1 MAEKSDTRKRIPAKA
16 SGSSSKKCKSF
27 AKGADEDEAFKVEW
41 GPVRERKSRA
51 STRKCGLCRSI
62 NKEHEHQFG
71 VVSPAADSAKD
82 PVEALW
88 MCKRCYDWVQ
98 EEVPDCDVRE
108 VVDELNSD
116 EARRNDVMRSL
127 GFDVPDGDGAEAM
140 CDEVGMPL
148 ELSSG
153 EEVGYLIEE
162 SFELLTRT
170 EFQTLAN
177 KSPEAAKAKVIKRR
191 SPTDGKLELRFAFP
205 LPGRPRPRLTVF
217 SKVSATAT
225 VKKTKTGMIE
235 KFRGHC
241 SIAFKSFVKKVI
253 GPTGAGSLSRF
264 LTTLDEHIGK
274 QETPTKP
281 AKQSDPSGPGQAD
294 AKADDELSRAV
305 GGRLAIKDGV
315 MTDESAAADG
325 LGDNVVDVDAMGNNH
340 EIFLGMPSVVI
351 PPKRPQSDS
360 LSPLGTAKHWIDR
373 SPLADVL
380 LGAECKR
387 ELNQLGLIEKSK
399 EAPPLQRDNASRHM
413 NLIRTCSELWPS
425 NLERMKRERKREVLE
440 LVSPAIDAWPSFTQM
455 YLINFDT
462 KPLWENVLKMEGHQS
477 ALMKLCD
484 MLKVWTTVGD
494 SRCMDIHALTIRTS
508 TMTDAERAGY
518 FLTEVLL
525 NNVAQWL
532 RHGGSASEA
541 VFFVAENAPP
551 LLRLPEEVED
561 CEIGPACAKA
571 LSDCERIFAVL
582 ALMNDIRIPESTP
595 AHVFDD
601 IELFVVSQASGGG
614 SDIWTVVARAADDS
628 TLWQHKVASLRK
640 TAKVC
645 KHFYPDITK
654 VSQALEVIGDQPTVE
669 ASEGL
674 AEAATKLE
682 WFEKEIG
689 TEPVEKLSSA
699 ILAKFI
705 SHVNALPTGAGVEDI
720 PMATTVIDKYVEL
733 GQCIS
738 RVMPLEDKVAAAREV
753 ILRAK
758 SSLAVQ
764 ASAKKA
770 SASIEMFKTG
780 ECSSEDVRSNLV
792 RMTKASGGGGDDAN
806 KISDEAA
813 SIIDTIIRK
822 PFDTVLA
829 DVKNLAALAK
839 EAAGHVSPPRSD
851 WAAGAAKLL
860 ERMSDLRNAA
870 SAMGNPEDGLEA
882 IIHQA
887 GFDKKLSTLSRAI
900 KMFDTVTVVKADD
913 DLALATLQGEAK
925 LWRNKHDETRT
936 SMMTKHLEILNSNIG
951 LLGNT
956 VVTLSKSAE
965 AEQFLTE
972 LEHALDLKSV
982 MKAFNATISAYQF
995 DDMDKAITSLVKATS
1010 ELEGKAKEYMS
1021 YDAQK
1026 DAITTAQGIADL
1038 AYAVMFR
1045 GRVARAW
1052 HGVSNTDTA
1061 KVRSSLV
1068 DAQKSMGKH
1077 GVTPSK
1083 VLGAV
1088 LTGVFRKGLRSEVV
1102 S

>member
-16 SGSSSKKCKSF
+16 SGSSSKKCKSS
-27 AKGADEDEAFKVEW
+27 AKGADEEEAFKVEW
-41 GPVRERKSRA
+41 EPVRERKSRA
-51 STRKCGLCRSI
+51 STRKCGLCSSYLVARSFGGGRGQQ
-62 NKEHEHQFG
+62 EHEHQFG

-88 MCKRCYDWVQ
+88 MRKRCYDWVQ

-116 EARRNDVMRSL
+116 EAKRNDVMRSL

-140 CDEVGMPL
+140 CDAVGMPL

-153 EEVGYLIEE
+153 EEVGYPIEE

-191 SPTDGKLELRFAFP
+191 PPTDGKLELRFAFP

-217 SKVSATAT
+217 SKVSATAS
-225 VKKTKTGMIE
+225 VKKTQAGMIE

-241 SIAFKSFVKKVI
+241 SIAFKSVAKKVI

-274 QETPTKP
+274 QEAPTKP

-294 AKADDELSRAV
+294 ATADDELSRAV

-325 LGDNVVDVDAMGNNH
+325 LGDNVVDVDAMDNNH
-340 EIFLGMPSVVI
+340 EIFPGM
-351 PPKRPQSDS
+351 
-360 LSPLGTAKHWIDR
+360 SPLTDA
-373 SPLADVL
+373 L
-380 LGAECKR
+380 LGAERKR
-387 ELNQLGLIEKSK
+387 ELNQLGPIEKSK

-413 NLIRTCSELWPS
+413 NLTRTCSELWPS

-484 MLKVWTTVGD
+484 MLKVWTTGGD

-518 FLTEVLL
+518 FLTGVFL

-532 RHGGSASEA
+532 RRGGSASEA

-582 ALMNDIRIPESTP
+582 ALMNDIRIPETTP

-601 IELFVVSQASGGG
+601 IELFVVSQANGGG
-614 SDIWTVVARAADDS
+614 SDIWTAVARAADES

-645 KHFYPDITK
+645 KHFHPDTTK
-654 VSQALEVIGDQPTVE
+654 APQALEVIGDQPTAE

-689 TEPVEKLSSA
+689 TEPVEKLSAA

-738 RVMPLEDKVAAAREV
+738 RVLPLEDKVAAAREV
-753 ILRAK
+753 ILCAK

-813 SIIDTIIRK
+813 SMIDTIMRK
-822 PFDTVLA
+822 PFDT
-829 DVKNLAALAK
+829 
-839 EAAGHVSPPRSD
+839 
-851 WAAGAAKLL
+851 AGAAKLL
-860 ERMSDLRNAA
+860 GRMSDLRNAA
-870 SAMGNPEDGLEA
+870 PAMGNPEDGLEA

-887 GFDKKLSTLSRAI
+887 GFDKKLSTLSRPI
-900 KMFDTVTVVKADD
+900 KMFDTVAVVKADD
-913 DLALATLQGEAK
+913 DFALATLQGEAK
-925 LWRNKHDETRT
+925 LWRNKHDETRIP
-936 SMMTKHLEILNSNIG
+936 MMTKHLEILNSNIG

-956 VVTLSKSAE
+956 VVALSKSAE
-965 AEQFLTE
+965 AGQFLTE
-972 LEHALDLKSV
+972 LGHALDLDSV

-995 DDMDKAITSLVKATS
+995 DDMDKAITSLVK
-1010 ELEGKAKEYMS
+1010 EYMS

-1026 DAITTAQGIADL
+1026 DAITTAQGIVDL
-1038 AYAVMFR
+1038 AYVVMFR

-1052 HGVSNTDTA
+1052 HGVSNIDTA

-1077 GVTPSK
+1077 GATPSK